1 MTYGVHPHSASR
13 YDDALE
19 KEIEQ
24 AMSHPRTVAWVLY
37 AERAVPGAHWR
48 RPHNK
53 YPFRRESAD
62 STSSRTCQNKRCRR
76 RSLLVSSRRPWS
88 TRSRSSSTLAT
99 LKRYFACLLQSS
111 SRTDARFADDQHRH
125 NEQDTLRL
133 LKEHVPTE
141 WKIHMPCFGESPEM
155 AAELLALYPNVYFG
169 FTGRRP
175 SLLLEL
181 NALVLTLVLML
192 IMD

>member
-1 MTYGVHPHSASR
+1 MTYGVHPHSASQ

-37 AERAVPGAHWR
+37 AELAVHGAHWLR
-48 RPHNK
+48 SYNK
-53 YPFRRESAD
+53 NNFCRESAD
-62 STSSRTCQNKRCRR
+62 STSSRTCQSKRSRR
-76 RSLLVSSRRPWS
+76 RSLLVSSRRLWN
-88 TRSRSSSTLAT
+88 TISRSSSTRVT
-99 LKRYFACLLQSS
+99 LKRYFAELFILNRSH
-111 SRTDARFADDQHRH
+111 FADNQHCH

-141 WKIHMPCFGESPEM
+141 WKIHMHCFGESPEM

-169 FTGRRP
+169 FTGMHIP
-175 SLLLEL
+175 WLCTHHCCLEL
-181 NALVLTLVLML
+181 RC
-192 IMD
+192 